1 MKVLVSG
8 GAGYIGSTLVPM
20 LLERGYQVRVV
31 DWGLFGLDHLP
42 QEAEIVVGNVLD
54 FREEW
59 LDGIDAVIHLAA
71 LSNDPMAD
79 FSPRLNYEV
88 NAAGTA
94 LLAQMC
100 YKRGIKRF
108 VMGSTCS
115 VYGFTHEE
123 VDEEWEARP
132 TYPYAISKLMAERA
146 LQCLEGD
153 GFGPIILRKGTVIGW
168 SPRMRY
174 DLVAN
179 TMVKTALTEGR
190 ILVRNPH
197 LWRPILDVKDAAAA
211 YIRALEA
218 PSNVRGVFNVALDNY
233 TVGQI
238 AAEVAEVLRERGFQV
253 KIEHQNLMD
262 VRNYRVSTRK
272 AEEVLGF
279 RPTVTLKESVRGML
293 DKIQAGTN
301 ADFHNPRYYNIE
313 WWRRMVEEGLALHTQ
328 KPGHITGYGQ

>member
-1 MKVLVSG
+1 MRVLVTG
-8 GAGYIGSTLVPM
+8 GAGYIGSILVPM

-31 DWGLFGLDHLP
+31 DSGLFGLDHLP
-42 QEAEIVVGNVLD
+42 PQAEVVVGDILE

-59 LDGIDAVIHLAA
+59 LEGVEAVVHLAA

-88 NAAGTA
+88 NAAGAA
-94 LLAQMC
+94 LVAQMC
-100 YKRGIKRF
+100 RRRGISRF

-115 VYGFTHEE
+115 VYGFTEQE

-132 TYPYAISKLMAERA
+132 SYPYAISKLMAERA

-153 GFGPIILRKGTVIGW
+153 GFWPIILRKGTVIGW

-190 ILVRNPH
+190 IVVRNPR
-197 LWRPILDVKDAAAA
+197 LWRPILDVRDAAAA

-218 PSNVRGVFNVALDNY
+218 PPQVSGVFNVALGNY
-233 TVGQI
+233 TVAQI
-238 AAEVAEVLRERGFQV
+238 AQEVAEVLSERGIGV
-253 KIEHQNLMD
+253 RIEHHDLPD
-262 VRNYRVSTRK
+262 VRNYRVSTRR
-272 AEEVLGF
+272 AREVLGF
-279 RPTVTLKESVRGML
+279 QPSISLKDSVRGML
-293 DKIQAGTN
+293 DKIQAGVN
-301 ADFHNPRYYNIE
+301 ADFDNPRYYNIE
-313 WWRRMVEEGLALHTQ
+313 WWRRVVEQGLSP
-328 KPGHITGYGQ
+328 KP